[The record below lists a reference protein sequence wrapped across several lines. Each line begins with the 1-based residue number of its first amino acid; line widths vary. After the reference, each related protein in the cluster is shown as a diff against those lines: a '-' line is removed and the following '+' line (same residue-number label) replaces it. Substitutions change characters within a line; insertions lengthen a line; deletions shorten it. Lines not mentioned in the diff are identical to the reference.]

1 MFKLTATFFALL
13 TTTALAMSVVNRA
26 ESISPIASNSGIE
39 PGPDAITIF
48 KTCTDINFGG
58 LCVVWVSDVLPSG
71 CGSLS
76 AAGQQDSVS
85 SASTPAGIACTLFED
100 AGCSGRTQLV
110 VGTINDLG
118 TVGFQDTATS
128 FNCRST

>member
-58 LCVVWVSDVLPSG
+58 SA
-71 CGSLS
+71 LS

-110 VGTINDLG
+110 VGTINDLR

-128 FNCRST
+128 FNCRSA